1 MAKYEK
7 DENSAISKSKSLQQ
21 TVDMLRVQVEQ
32 AKVMRDNLQKQIAS
46 EKNNNHKLTVQLEE
60 KDKFHEERMTSRD
73 EEIAEMERGQ
83 VRKANELERV
93 EKELEAISSEFELEK
108 ETFIKLQYSP
118 QLKVGIPNLG
128 TFFEL

>member
-73 EEIAEMERGQ
+73 EEIAEMEREQ

-108 ETFIKLQYSP
+108 ERFMKLQC
-118 QLKVGIPNLG
+118 LVVEITN
-128 TFFEL
+128 

>member
-73 EEIAEMERGQ
+73 EEIAEMERQQ

-108 ETFIKLQYSP
+108 ETFIKLQYFVVEIS
-118 QLKVGIPNLG
+118 N
-128 TFFEL
+128 

>member
-73 EEIAEMERGQ
+73 EEIAEMEREQ

>member
-7 DENSAISKSKSLQQ
+7 DENSAISKSKTLQQ

-73 EEIAEMERGQ
+73 EEIAEMERQQ

-108 ETFIKLQYSP
+108 ETFIKLHC
-118 QLKVGIPNLG
+118 
-128 TFFEL
+128 

>member
-73 EEIAEMERGQ
+73 EEIAEMEREQ
-83 VRKANELERV
+83 VRKANELERI

-108 ETFIKLQYSP
+108 ETFIKLQYFVVEIS
-118 QLKVGIPNLG
+118 N
-128 TFFEL
+128 

>member
-73 EEIAEMERGQ
+73 EEIAEMEREQ

-108 ETFIKLQYSP
+108 ETFIKLQYFVVEIS
-118 QLKVGIPNLG
+118 N
-128 TFFEL
+128 

>member
-46 EKNNNHKLTVQLEE
+46 EKNNNHKLSIQIDE
-60 KDKFHEERMTSRD
+60 KEKFHEERMTSRD
-73 EEIAEMERGQ
+73 EEIAEIEREQ

-93 EKELEAISSEFELEK
+93 EKELEAINSEFELEK
-108 ETFIKLQYSP
+108 EMIIKITSFI
-118 QLKVGIPNLG
+118 VNHR
-128 TFFEL
+128 